1 MNGRA
6 RQAHVSLKKNEVAPA
21 RPRGVPLAILAAQNT
36 LKMNYSANN
45 FSAILIIGSFCD
57 ISEIPENRTNGGA
70 APINCCAKSFM
81 LSSNIALAPSR
92 NKKTRTRKALRR
104 DEILC
109 PKTFRLSH
117 RLPAVHIQSNTGN
130 ERGIVGSQKSHDAGD
145 VICIGMS
152 AQRYLRYD
160 ALTLLGAAAL
170 CP

>member
-57 ISEIPENRTNGGA
+57 ISEIPENRANGGA
-70 APINCCAKSFM
+70 APINCCARSLCCPAISRWHHSGIKEPARGKPSGGMKSW
-81 LSSNIALAPSR
+81 
-92 NKKTRTRKALRR
+92 
-104 DEILC
+104 C

-130 ERGIVGSQKSHDAGD
+130 ERGIVGSQKRHDAGD